1 MCDYRMRRFYF
12 LNFESHAVLSN
23 MISNVQVWKSIASS
37 NIKLVNMA
45 LSKQQHAGKLA
56 KKTLSLDERFKFLD
70 FFKGFANAW
79 M

>member
-1 MCDYRMRRFYF
+1 MCDYRMQRFYF

-23 MISNVQVWKSIASS
+23 M
-37 NIKLVNMA
+37 KLVNMA

-70 FFKGFANAW
+70 FVKGFANA
-79 M
+79 